1 MRDVI
6 SWRQRE
12 QLRISSALRVETNL
26 KLIFLLLFEFR
37 KCYDANKS
45 GKMLVRY
52 TPCIINNYVHESGWI
67 VLWRVPSCFDRIL
80 AVFKDFELK
89 FSVCLNLAMLF
100 MCSPLV
106 FVAVSQKVQYK
117 VKRGPDA
124 KISVLSFSLLFS
136 KQLSWNSLCDARRP
150 YSYRPGEWS
159 LIIL

>member
-67 VLWRVPSCFDRIL
+67 VLWRVPSCFDRMF

-89 FSVCLNLAMLF
+89 FSVCLYLTMLAGF
-100 MCSPLV
+100 RCSEPK
-106 FVAVSQKVQYK
+106 SN